1 LGSVQLTTVL
11 GNDATHGTR
20 ESVEAPTAWTAAYGR
35 YPQASY
41 AHRQAI
47 RAVGAAAQPVVLL
60 ANDKATLRANHLR
73 SESREVVW
81 LVPATLRVALL
92 VSADEVELLTRLV
105 SLE

>member
-1 LGSVQLTTVL
+1 MTLESRDSPSSSIGTV
-11 GNDATHGTR
+11 
-20 ESVEAPTAWTAAYGR
+20 AAIWS
-35 YPQASY
+35 P
-41 AHRQAI
+41 
-47 RAVGAAAQPVVLL
+47 AV
-60 ANDKATLRANHLR
+60 R